1 MILATRAR
9 RRVTAA
15 ALTLIAGLAVTAC
28 GSSGSTAPSDT
39 SSAGSSAAASGSGA
53 ATTSAGSSPSSAT
66 SAAASSAT
74 GSAAAG
80 GGAAGDCAP
89 ASLQTV
95 TPDTL
100 TIATSEPAFEPWMV
114 DNDPSNG
121 QGFESAVAYA
131 VAEQLGYTEA
141 QVTWVRVA
149 FDEAIVRQEGWD
161 FDINQFTIT
170 PERAEVVDFS
180 PGYYDVTQVVV
191 TVAGSPISGATT
203 VAALKDAQLGAQN
216 GTTSLQAIEQVVQP
230 TQQPSV
236 FDDNA
241 LAVQALQN
249 GQIDGLVLDLPTAF
263 FVANAQLTDGQIVG
277 QLPAAGSAV
286 EQLGLLLRK
295 DSPLTPCVS
304 EAVTV
309 LREDG
314 TLEQLE
320 AQWLTEAGNAPELT

>member
-28 GSSGSTAPSDT
+28 GSSGSTASSDT

-80 GGAAGDCAP
+80 AGDAGDCAP

-131 VAEQLGYTEA
+131 VAEQLGYSEA
-141 QVTWVRVA
+141 QVTWARVA

-170 PERAEVVDFS
+170 ARARE
-180 PGYYDVTQVVV
+180 G
-191 TVAGSPISGATT
+191 GR
-203 VAALKDAQLGAQN
+203 L
-216 GTTSLQAIEQVVQP
+216 
-230 TQQPSV
+230 
-236 FDDNA
+236 
-241 LAVQALQN
+241 
-249 GQIDGLVLDLPTAF
+249 LPR
-263 FVANAQLTDGQIVG
+263 
-277 QLPAAGSAV
+277 
-286 EQLGLLLRK
+286 LLRRH
-295 DSPLTPCVS
+295 
-304 EAVTV
+304 A
-309 LREDG
+309 DG
-314 TLEQLE
+314 DHRRRFADQRRHHRGR
-320 AQWLTEAGNAPELT
+320 AQGRPAGRA

>member
-1 MILATRAR
+1 M
-9 RRVTAA
+9 
-15 ALTLIAGLAVTAC
+15 
-28 GSSGSTAPSDT
+28 
-39 SSAGSSAAASGSGA
+39 
-53 ATTSAGSSPSSAT
+53 
-66 SAAASSAT
+66 
-74 GSAAAG
+74 
-80 GGAAGDCAP
+80 
-89 ASLQTV
+89 
-95 TPDTL
+95 
-100 TIATSEPAFEPWMV
+100 
-114 DNDPSNG
+114 
-121 QGFESAVAYA
+121 
-131 VAEQLGYTEA
+131 
-141 QVTWVRVA
+141 
-149 FDEAIVRQEGWD
+149 
-161 FDINQFTIT
+161 
-170 PERAEVVDFS
+170 VDFS

-304 EAVTV
+304 EAVTA
-309 LREDG
+309 LRENG